1 MTILAVADLFF
12 FSFFFLGRAIEGA
25 RYNSDQTLQTCFL
38 YQEQRVCITSIYY
51 FAFIN
56 TLKCLD
62 HAHIIA
68 HGFITHM
75 NYLFFFSKYII

>member
-38 YQEQRVCITSIYY
+38 YQEQRVCIPSIYY
-51 FAFIN
+51 FAFS
-56 TLKCLD
+56 K
-62 HAHIIA
+62 HAQMLRSRSYNRTRLHY
-68 HGFITHM
+68 T
-75 NYLFFFSKYII
+75 YELSFFF